1 MMMLTVEEIIKQNKL
16 FYGFTPFVEV
26 TIKVKQLP
34 LYHQIAF
41 FCSCYERILPIYMLV
56 DGTDGWGNVSILRS
70 VGNDLWE
77 IAGGGDVQ
85 EGTIAHL
92 INKANEI
99 FIEDND
105 ENTNDDWESRQGL
118 YVYFGEEVSRIARL
132 VLEYIDTSSLN
143 SYLEIFTTIIFVV
156 CEYLDM
162 YFANVVPNWGHK
174 IPKDE
179 AKAMLMNNSLMQDE
193 LHKELA
199 DLEFLRN
206 TSELTPEI
214 LSVFR
219 KNSCPKGLGILGS
232 LDTVRANL
240 EGI

>member
-1 MMMLTVEEIIKQNKL
+1 
-16 FYGFTPFVEV
+16 
-26 TIKVKQLP
+26 
-34 LYHQIAF
+34 
-41 FCSCYERILPIYMLV
+41 MLV
-56 DGTDGWGNVSILRS
+56 NGNDGWGNVSILRS

-85 EGTIAHL
+85 EGTISHL

-105 ENTNDDWESRQGL
+105 KNTNDDWESRQGL

-143 SYLEIFTTIIFVV
+143 NYLEIFTTIIFIV

-199 DLEFLRN
+199 DLEFLKN
-206 TSELTPEI
+206 TPELTPEI
-214 LSVFR
+214 LSIFR
-219 KNSCPKGLGILGS
+219 KNSCPNGMGILGS
-232 LDTVRANL
+232 LDTVRVNL